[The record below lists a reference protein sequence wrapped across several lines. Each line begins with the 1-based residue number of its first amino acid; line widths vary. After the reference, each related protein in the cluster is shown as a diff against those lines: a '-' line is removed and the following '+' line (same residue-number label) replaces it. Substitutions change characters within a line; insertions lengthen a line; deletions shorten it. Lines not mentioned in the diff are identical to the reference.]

1 MNYLGHMILS
11 GDDENI
17 LLGNFIGDHIRNR
30 YLHLYSHAVQKGIQ
44 LHRAIDIYTDQ
55 HEKSRELRAVLFDE
69 YRHRSRVILDLF
81 YDHFLA
87 ANFDEFHSLTL
98 SSYVQKVSSTL
109 QKHVHRMPESAQR
122 YFTAMKKYDWLK
134 VYAETKGIQLI
145 LNQMSKRKHME
156 PMGNAVE
163 LLNQNYTYFKE
174 NAFVFLREAI
184 DNFAA
189 QKMKQ

>member
-30 YLHLYSHAVQKGIQ
+30 SLPLYSHSVQKGIQ
-44 LHRAIDIYTDQ
+44 LHRAIDLYTDH
-55 HEKSRELRAVLFDE
+55 HEKSRELRTVLFDD

-87 ANFDEFHSLTL
+87 ANFDEFHSLSL

-109 QKHVHRMPESAQR
+109 QRHVHRMPESAQR
-122 YFTAMKKYDWLK
+122 YFTAMRKYDWLM
-134 VYAETKGIQLI
+134 VYAEPNGIQWI
-145 LNQMSKRKHME
+145 LNQMSKRKNIK

-163 LLNQNYTYFKE
+163 LLNQNYSYFKE
-174 NAFVFLREAI
+174 NAFIFLREVI
-184 DNFAA
+184 DNFEV
-189 QKMKQ
+189 QN